1 MEQLLDRPNASVIV
15 VATLTALAFALR
27 FYKISHPDQVVCV
40 SLRLSPP
47 PFSFGNLYLWTQTL
61 QFVLSFDEVHFGK
74 FASYYITRQ
83 YYFDVHPPFAKL
95 LFGLAGWFVG
105 FNGEFTFDNIG
116 DNYTLNNVP
125 YVGMRALP
133 AVFGSLTVPVVY
145 AIMKESGYSTIIA
158 AFSAILILF
167 GQSLFSYKE

>member
-1 MEQLLDRPNASVIV
+1 LCTCSILLLFFNR
-15 VATLTALAFALR
+15 
-27 FYKISHPDQVVCV
+27 
-40 SLRLSPP
+40 SPI
-47 PFSFGNLYLWTQTL
+47 Y
-61 QFVLSFDEVHFGK
+61 SFDEVHFGK

-95 LFGLAGWFVG
+95 LYGLAGWFVG
-105 FNGEFTFDNIG
+105 FDGEFTFDNIG

-133 AVFGSLTVPVVY
+133 AILGSLTVPVVY

-158 AFSAILILF
+158 TFSAILILF
-167 GQSLFSYKE
+167 GELYCVVWMCVVVLMCWVG